1 VAVLKEPEAKDFQI
15 RDQDIEWQATIGSG
29 PGGQNRNKVASCV
42 QMRHKPSGLTVRCET
57 ERRQNQNYNLALA
70 LLRARLLEQQ
80 ETAAS
85 TAENQ
90 ARKSQ
95 VGCGARG
102 DKTWT
107 IRTQDGIV
115 TNHRTGRKIQLRD
128 YLKGDF

>member
-1 VAVLKEPEAKDFQI
+1 VAVLREPEAKDFQI
-15 RDQDIEWQATIGSG
+15 RDQDIEWTAIRGSG

-42 QMRHKPSGLTVRCET
+42 QMRHKPSGLMVRCET
-57 ERRQNQNYNLALA
+57 ERSQNQNYNSALS

-80 ETAAS
+80 VSSANN
-85 TAENQ
+85 AENQ
-90 ARKSQ
+90 ARRDQ

-115 TNHRTGRKIQLRD
+115 TDHKTGRKIQLRE
-128 YLKGDF
+128 YLKGNF